1 MQRDAKLSVAT
12 PTHGHLCLASRGTA
26 VRLARFLHTPFMA
39 DASAARPQ
47 AVFEFKSATLPLIAV
62 ILKTADLGV
71 LAQALDA
78 QLADSPDFFEQE
90 PVVIDLS
97 LLQAQHEGTI
107 DFAALRALLAR
118 HQTQP
123 IAVRGGNDAQNAAA
137 RAAGLSLAAMPVTP
151 APKSPA
157 PAPAPSSQ
165 AQVVREV
172 PVPANGTLVID
183 RPLRSGQQVYARGG
197 DVIVMAVVNF
207 GAEVIADGHIHVYAP
222 LRGKA
227 IAGARGNTDARIF
240 TTCMEAQ
247 LVAIAGIYK
256 TSEVALPAHI
266 SGKAVTISL
275 HDKSLVMDAIAS

>member
-1 MQRDAKLSVAT
+1 
-12 PTHGHLCLASRGTA
+12 
-26 VRLARFLHTPFMA
+26 MA
-39 DASAARPQ
+39 DASAARTK

-62 ILKTADLGV
+62 ILKTAELDV
-71 LAQALDA
+71 LAAALDV
-78 QLADSPDFFEQE
+78 QLADSPDFFDQE

-97 LLQAQHEGTI
+97 QLQDDEAAAI

-151 APKSPA
+151 NPRPSAPPA
-157 PAPAPSSQ
+157 EAPSEAPQ
-165 AQVVREV
+165 IVREV

-183 RPLRSGQQVYARGG
+183 KPLRSGQQVYARGG
-197 DVIVMAVVNF
+197 DVVVTAVVSF
-207 GAEVIADGHIHVYAP
+207 GAEVIADGNVHVYAP

-227 IAGARGNTDARIF
+227 IAGARGNTEARIF

-247 LVAIAGIYK
+247 LVAIAGIYR
-256 TSEVALPAHI
+256 TAEVALPADI
-266 SGKAVTISL
+266 AGKPAQISL
-275 HDKSLVMDAIAS
+275 DGKKIVMSAIE

>member
-1 MQRDAKLSVAT
+1 
-12 PTHGHLCLASRGTA
+12 
-26 VRLARFLHTPFMA
+26 MA
-39 DASAARPQ
+39 DASSARAS

-62 ILKTADLGV
+62 ILKTADLQ
-71 LAQALDA
+71 LLTEALDA

-97 LLQAQHEGTI
+97 LLQSQGPEAQI
-107 DFAALRALLAR
+107 DFARLRALLAR

-123 IAVRGGNDAQNAAA
+123 IAVRGGSDAQNAAA

-151 APKSPA
+151 APRSPA
-157 PAPAPSSQ
+157 PPSSAP

-197 DVIVMAVVNF
+197 DVVVLDVVNF
-207 GAEVIADGHIHVYAP
+207 GAEVIADGHVHVYAP

-227 IAGARGNTDARIF
+227 IAGARGNTEARIF

-247 LVAIAGIYK
+247 LVAIAGIYR
-256 TSEVALPAHI
+256 TSEVALPPAI
-266 SGKAVTISL
+266 AGKAVQISL
-275 HDKSLVMDAIAS
+275 RDKSLVMDPIR

>member
-1 MQRDAKLSVAT
+1 
-12 PTHGHLCLASRGTA
+12 
-26 VRLARFLHTPFMA
+26 MA

-62 ILKTADLGV
+62 ILKTADLQL
-71 LAQALDA
+71 LADALAA

-97 LLQAQHEGTI
+97 QLRAPEPAAAI

-123 IAVRGGNDAQNAAA
+123 IAVRGGSDAHNAAA
-137 RAAGLSLAAMPVTP
+137 RAAGLSLAAMPVAPAPKTP
-151 APKSPA
+151 APAGASPA
-157 PAPAPSSQ
+157 QQ
-165 AQVVREV
+165 AQIVREV
-172 PVPANGTLVID
+172 PVPASGTLVID

-197 DVIVMAVVNF
+197 DVVVLDVVNF

-227 IAGARGNTDARIF
+227 IAGARGNTEARIF

-247 LVAIAGIYK
+247 LVAIAGIYR
-256 TSEVALPAHI
+256 TSEVALPPEIA
-266 SGKAVTISL
+266 GKAVHICL
-275 HDKSLVMDAIAS
+275 RDKTLVMDALASPRPNN